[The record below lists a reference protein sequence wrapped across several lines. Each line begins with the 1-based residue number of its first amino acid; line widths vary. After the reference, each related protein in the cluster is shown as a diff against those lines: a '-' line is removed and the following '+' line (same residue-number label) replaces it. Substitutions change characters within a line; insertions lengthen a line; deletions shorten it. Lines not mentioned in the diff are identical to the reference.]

1 MGVHLAQALE
11 PGNVDLR
18 VGIAATQLS
27 GHRVPFLVGEGHPC
41 GLAAGQ
47 LVKRRHSG
55 IYIALLDQRPHEA
68 EEEGQQQRPDMG
80 AVHIGIRHDD
90 DFMIAQLGVVK
101 FVTDTRSQRR
111 DHRLELIVAI
121 HLVRPGLFHVQHL
134 AP

>member
-1 MGVHLAQALE
+1 
-11 PGNVDLR
+11 
-18 VGIAATQLS
+18 
-27 GHRVPFLVGEGHPC
+27 
-41 GLAAGQ
+41 
-47 LVKRRHSG
+47 
-55 IYIALLDQRPHEA
+55 
-68 EEEGQQQRPDMG
+68 MG

-101 FVTDTRSQRR
+101 FVTDTRTQRR